1 MAFLVIVYIEC
12 IIKFKGVN
20 PFWAEAPATP
30 VIFVMSVN
38 AKKGKRRRSPRRP
51 VTIHDVAARAGV
63 STATVSRTLAAPDLV
78 SEEARSRVLAAIR
91 VTGYTPN
98 MAARNLRAR
107 RSMMVLVVVPN
118 IANAFFAEVLRGID
132 DELVAH
138 GYGIIIGNLDNLT
151 EREARY
157 VDLVFAGQVDGA
169 LLLSGHIPAGNG
181 RLMSEAGL
189 PIATICMEI
198 PGSLFPSVM
207 VDDQKSSRRVA
218 EYLVSLGH
226 RTFGYVSGPKGNR
239 NELGRREGFA
249 TALAEAGFD
258 PARISSWQGDF
269 MIESGVQAAREFL
282 ALPKRPTAVY
292 AASDSMAISF
302 MKTVMEAGIRVPDDV
317 SVVGFDG
324 IEFSEFVTPTLTTI
338 QQPRNEIGRTGARIL
353 IESLASG
360 TRPPSVRLEAP
371 LIIRDS
377 TAPPRAL
384 SKARRAG

>member
-1 MAFLVIVYIEC
+1 
-12 IIKFKGVN
+12 
-20 PFWAEAPATP
+20 
-30 VIFVMSVN
+30 MSVS
-38 AKKGKRRRSPRRP
+38 AKKDKRRRSPRRP

-63 STATVSRTLAAPDLV
+63 STATVSRTLAAPSLV
-78 SEEARSRVLAAIR
+78 SEEARSRVLEAIR
-91 VTGYTPN
+91 ITGYTPN

-169 LLLSGHIPAGNG
+169 LLLSGHVPAGNG

-198 PGSLFPSVM
+198 PGALFPSVM
-207 VDDQKSSRRVA
+207 VDDQKSSRQVA

-239 NELGRREGFA
+239 NDLGRREGFA
-249 TALAEAGFD
+249 AALADAGFD
-258 PARISSWQGDF
+258 PARISYWQGDF
-269 MIESGVQAAREFL
+269 MVESGVQAAHEFL
-282 ALPKRPTAVY
+282 ASPRRPTAVY

-302 MKTVMEAGIRVPDDV
+302 MKTVMEAGVRVPDDV

-353 IESLASG
+353 IEALTSG
-360 TRPPSVRLEAP
+360 NWPQSVRLEAP
-371 LIIRDS
+371 LIIRNS

-384 SKARRAG
+384 GKARRAG